1 MKNVKLTLLK
11 FVRTTCILG
20 VDYAREIALTEVFY
34 YETPYTEISE
44 AAAWRRL

>member
-1 MKNVKLTLLK
+1 MKNVKLTLEVWPYNLY
-11 FVRTTCILG
+11 TG
-20 VDYAREIALTEVFY
+20 VDYAREAALTEVFY